1 MGFKNFIKDVGEI
14 AGKTAE
20 KFQNVAIP
28 LPKSSKLDE
37 LTGGG
42 YSALRETRETI
53 PNLLQGKSIKSNLY
67 SSVRT
72 AGTTAG
78 LVFGGPTG
86 GLLVNQGFAQA
97 KKSNGGYDFGV
108 IASNAGNQF
117 LGDDLLGTLG
127 KSILNKP
134 KSINPEN
141 YQGGEISPDSYYSS
155 DTGYYDQKS
164 DIKKY
169 LLIGGLALG
178 LILILKK

>member
-1 MGFKNFIKDVGEI
+1 MGLKSFIKD
-14 AGKTAE
+14 AGNVIGKSAE

-42 YSALRETRETI
+42 YSSLRETRETI

-78 LVFGGPTG
+78 FVFGGPTG
-86 GLLVNQGFAQA
+86 GLLVNQGFASA
-97 KKSNGGYDFGV
+97 KKDNGGYDFGM
-108 IASNAGNQF
+108 IASNAGNTF

-155 DTGYYDQKS
+155 ESGYYDNKS
-164 DIKKY
+164 EIKKY
-169 LLIGGLALG
+169 LLIGGIALG
-178 LILILKK
+178 LILILRK